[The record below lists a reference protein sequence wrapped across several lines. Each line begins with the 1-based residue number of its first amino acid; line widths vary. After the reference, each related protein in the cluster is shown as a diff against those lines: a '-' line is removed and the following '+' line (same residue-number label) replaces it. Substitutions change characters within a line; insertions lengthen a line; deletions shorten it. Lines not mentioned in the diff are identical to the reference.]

1 MNFETV
7 IWKLALVCAALGF
20 SLMAI
25 WLAINVLFNFKR
37 ILAFI
42 TRKEIEESES
52 N

>member
-7 IWKLALVCAALGF
+7 ICKLALVCAALGF

-25 WLAINVLFNFKR
+25 WLAVNVLFNYKR
-37 ILAFI
+37 ILAVI
-42 TRKEIEESES
+42 TRKKTEESES